1 MGDGED
7 GRVNGGERARVGR
20 SGEMGTG
27 SERGREMERERDR
40 QRDGEIGAMDG
51 FVYSFIPAVFTQVL
65 FAVSFLTDR
74 SILRNKTLEKNTSLN
89 R

>member
-1 MGDGED
+1 MEESEHEWEG
-7 GRVNGGERARVGR
+7 VARWGQ
-20 SGEMGTG
+20 EA
-27 SERGREMERERDR
+27 RGREMERERDR